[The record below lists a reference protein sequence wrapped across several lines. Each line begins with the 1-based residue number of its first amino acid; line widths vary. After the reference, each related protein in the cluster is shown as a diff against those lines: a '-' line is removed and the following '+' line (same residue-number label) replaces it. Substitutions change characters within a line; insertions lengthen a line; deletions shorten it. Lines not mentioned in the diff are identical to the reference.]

1 LKQSISLKVPK
12 ELDHSL
18 FFPEKEP
25 ILEKERYAGWSETI
39 QFEAFPYELL
49 YYNNVEAYAPWN
61 KGAMHVKELLEIWKG
76 IDSECSLLFSER
88 KVGQTLGLMKK
99 GIGLFLTAVY
109 WMHGRPVVLNDFRV
123 QIESFNNIPVNMD
136 ERLSFILAR
145 PAFFHSYRQLSELF
159 REFEKQY
166 VKFMIKNKNSQ
177 KNV

>member
-1 LKQSISLKVPK
+1 MTQSISLKVPE
-12 ELDHSL
+12 ELDHPL
-18 FFPEKEP
+18 FFPEKKT
-25 ILEKERYAGWSETI
+25 ILVKERFTGWSGTI
-39 QFEAFPYELL
+39 SFEAFPYELL
-49 YYNNVEAYAPWN
+49 YYNNVKAYTPWT
-61 KGAMHVKELLEIWKG
+61 KGALHIKELLEKWKG

-99 GIGLFLTAVY
+99 GIGLFLTAVF
-109 WMHGRPVVLNDFRV
+109 WMHGKPVVLSDFRAK
-123 QIESFNNIPVNMD
+123 IESFTHIPVNLA

-166 VKFMIKNKNSQ
+166 VKFMIKIKNSQ